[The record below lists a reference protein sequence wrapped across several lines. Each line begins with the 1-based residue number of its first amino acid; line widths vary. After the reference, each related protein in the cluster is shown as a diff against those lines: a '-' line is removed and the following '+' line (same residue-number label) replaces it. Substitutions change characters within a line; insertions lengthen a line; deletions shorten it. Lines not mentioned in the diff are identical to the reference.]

1 MPLKMGLIHR
11 SIPNTA
17 KKQLVSDRL
26 LSLINY
32 LIFFLPIDQY
42 AKRTVKSIKDWFTLI
57 PNEDNMK
64 KSAVR

>member
-1 MPLKMGLIHR
+1 MPLKMGSIYR

-17 KKQLVSDRL
+17 NKQLESDRL
-26 LSLINY
+26 LFKLTNI
-32 LIFFLPIDQY
+32 FLPIDQY

-57 PNEDNMK
+57 PNEENMK

>member
-1 MPLKMGLIHR
+1 MTLKMGSIYR
-11 SIPNTA
+11 SIPNTSN
-17 KKQLVSDRL
+17 KQLVSDRL
-26 LSLINY
+26 LFKLTNN
-32 LIFFLPIDQY
+32 FLPIDQY

>member
-1 MPLKMGLIHR
+1 MTLKMGSIYR

-17 KKQLVSDRL
+17 NKQLVSDRL
-26 LSLINY
+26 LFKLTNN
-32 LIFFLPIDQY
+32 FLPIDQY

-57 PNEDNMK
+57 PNEENMK

>member
-1 MPLKMGLIHR
+1 MGLIHR
-11 SIPNTA
+11 SIPNIA

-26 LSLINY
+26 LSKLTNI
-32 LIFFLPIDQY
+32 FLPIDQY

-57 PNEDNMK
+57 PNEENMK